1 MNRAE
6 CCSIS
11 RKPASQPGLVG
22 KTRDRVRKSRLMAL
36 RSKPSGLKSAAE
48 QGEHALWVGFVELN
62 ELSQSQL
69 LTFAVI

>member
-1 MNRAE
+1 
-6 CCSIS
+6 
-11 RKPASQPGLVG
+11 
-22 KTRDRVRKSRLMAL
+22 MAL
-36 RSKPSGLKSAAE
+36 TSKPSGLKSAAE